1 MGVTRQA
8 AIDCG
13 TNSIRLLVADFDEE
27 TRQLDTLWRDMRI
40 VRLGEGVDATGEL
53 SGPAINRVL
62 LATKL
67 YAQVL
72 ADLGSPPLVFAATS
86 ATRDARNADR
96 LARGIEGIVGVS
108 PQVISGTREA
118 VLSFLGATWALP
130 PASPDPVLVF
140 DIGGGSTEI
149 IRGAPDGRRVADAV
163 SIDLGC
169 VRLAERHRDPAA
181 PARLAAAV
189 HADVAGAMAAAGEQ
203 VALAGAGTVVGLSGT
218 VTTVAAIALGL
229 DSYDPA
235 LVHHA
240 RISAE
245 RIREV
250 VAMLAVLTPAQI
262 ADLPAMHPGRADVI
276 VAGAVIL
283 DQLLAAT
290 GAVELLVS
298 EADILDGLVFEALG
312 QASG

>member
-1 MGVTRQA
+1 MGVIRQA

-27 TRQLDTLWRDMRI
+27 SKVLDPLWRDMRI
-40 VRLGEGVDATGEL
+40 VRLGEGVDASGEL
-53 SGPAINRVL
+53 SAAAIGRVL

-67 YAQVL
+67 FAQVL
-72 ADLGSPPLVFAATS
+72 DDLGSPPVVFAATS

-96 LARGIEGIVGVS
+96 LAAGIEAIVGVA

-118 VLSFLGATWALP
+118 VLSFLGATWDLP
-130 PASPDPVLVF
+130 SNSADPVLVF

-149 IRGAPDGRRVADAV
+149 IRGGPDARVVAGAV
-163 SIDLGC
+163 SVDLGC
-169 VRLAERHRDPAA
+169 VRMAERHRDL
-181 PARLAAAV
+181 ARPSHLGPGI
-189 HADVAGAMAAAGEQ
+189 HADVAAALTRARAE
-203 VALAGAGTVVGLSGT
+203 VPLAGAGTVVGLSGT

-229 DSYDPA
+229 DSYNPA

-245 RIREV
+245 RVHEV
-250 VAMLAVLTPAQI
+250 GAMLAAMTPAQI
-262 ADLPAMHPGRADVI
+262 ADLPAMHPGRSDVI

-283 DQLLAAT
+283 GQLLEAT
-290 GAVELLVS
+290 GAQELLVS
-298 EADILDGLVFEALG
+298 EADILDGLVLDALG
-312 QASG
+312 QA